1 MGAAPIQGMAPHPK
15 ANTTKRRR
23 LAGAALVAITVILL
37 LLNFDAS
44 LTDSAAH
51 AAHPKTPDQTYEPTY
66 PDRGGSF
73 GIIYAANGPFVERAF
88 RSAIALG
95 DGFNATLFS
104 DQAGAR
110 ACAALRRQHR
120 REFKDKL
127 QGLRCAVANA
137 STTFGFRAAK
147 LWAFTATP
155 YDKSLYIDADAFPC
169 ASFQWL
175 HSELSPALERYDVM
189 ATHSSMRRGFAHAL
203 HWLNAGVIAFNG
215 HHRTRKVFL
224 DWLRTYEAQ
233 KAPTTDQRL
242 FNEAA
247 LRSDARIMAL
257 PPEFNC
263 KSNYKS
269 VRYEWLKAASP
280 YFYRRLRKDW
290 ACCKVPSV
298 GVCAIDHECRFPVL

>member
-1 MGAAPIQGMAPHPK
+1 MTSTHPH
-15 ANTTKRRR
+15 
-23 LAGAALVAITVILL
+23 V
-37 LLNFDAS
+37 
-44 LTDSAAH
+44 
-51 AAHPKTPDQTYEPTY
+51 KTSTPSIDH
-66 PDRGGSF
+66 
-73 GIIYAANGPFVERAF
+73 FVEDAFIHAFIHTHTRAF
-88 RSAIALG
+88 RP
-95 DGFNATLFS
+95 
-104 DQAGAR
+104 AR
-110 ACAALRRQHR
+110 VRTPPPRLS
-120 REFKDKL
+120 L
-127 QGLRCAVANA
+127 AVANA

-215 HHRTRKVFL
+215 HHRTRKVFT

>member
-1 MGAAPIQGMAPHPK
+1 MPP
-15 ANTTKRRR
+15 TWRRR
-23 LAGAALVAITVILL
+23 VPRQITRRKRSSDGGWPGPRCSPSTCVLL

-88 RSAIALG
+88 RSAVALG

-104 DQAGAR
+104 DAAGAK
-110 ACAALRRQHR
+110 ACASLRRQHR
-120 REFKDKL
+120 RNYKDRL
-127 QGLRCAVANA
+127 AGLRCAVANA

-175 HSELSPALERYDVM
+175 HAELSPALERYDVM
-189 ATHSSMRRGFAHAL
+189 ATHRRCGAAS
-203 HWLNAGVIAFNG
+203 
-215 HHRTRKVFL
+215 RTRS
-224 DWLRTYEAQ
+224 TGSTPASSPST
-233 KAPTTDQRL
+233 ATT
-242 FNEAA
+242 
-247 LRSDARIMAL
+247 ARAK
-257 PPEFNC
+257 C
-263 KSNYKS
+263 S
-269 VRYEWLKAASP
+269 
-280 YFYRRLRKDW
+280 
-290 ACCKVPSV
+290 
-298 GVCAIDHECRFPVL
+298 

>member
-1 MGAAPIQGMAPHPK
+1 
-15 ANTTKRRR
+15 
-23 LAGAALVAITVILL
+23 
-37 LLNFDAS
+37 
-44 LTDSAAH
+44 
-51 AAHPKTPDQTYEPTY
+51 
-66 PDRGGSF
+66 
-73 GIIYAANGPFVERAF
+73 
-88 RSAIALG
+88 
-95 DGFNATLFS
+95 
-104 DQAGAR
+104 
-110 ACAALRRQHR
+110 
-120 REFKDKL
+120 
-127 QGLRCAVANA
+127 
-137 STTFGFRAAK
+137 
-147 LWAFTATP
+147 
-155 YDKSLYIDADAFPC
+155 
-169 ASFQWL
+169 
-175 HSELSPALERYDVM
+175 M